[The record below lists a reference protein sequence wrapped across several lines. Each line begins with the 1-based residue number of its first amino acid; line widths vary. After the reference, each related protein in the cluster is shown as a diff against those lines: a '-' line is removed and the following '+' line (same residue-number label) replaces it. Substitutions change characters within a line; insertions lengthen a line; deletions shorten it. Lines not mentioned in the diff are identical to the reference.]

1 MDTEGG
7 FARFLVALLCVIVG
21 GFAFG
26 VAGFFL
32 AGFIGDAV
40 NPNFGYEGEGMD
52 WLPVGA
58 IAGAVLGAL
67 LGLWLALRL
76 TSGRK

>member
-7 FARFLVALLCVIVG
+7 FTRFLVALLCMIVG

-32 AGFIGDAV
+32 TGTIGDGV
-40 NPNFGYEGEGMD
+40 NPNFGQDFEGME
-52 WLPVGA
+52 WLPIGA
-58 IAGAVLGAL
+58 IAGAMLGAF
-67 LGLWLALRL
+67 LGVTPVTW
-76 TSGRK
+76 TGKP